1 MFAKK
6 KPNKVSNI
14 SQEINIHVYLN
25 KQASKLVAAA
35 HADEVSELK
44 RRLELANEE
53 LIRTNKLLAEKQG
66 MRFTFD
72 MIWLVVVLS
81 C

>member
-1 MFAKK
+1 M
-6 KPNKVSNI
+6 
-14 SQEINIHVYLN
+14 YLN
-25 KQASKLVAAA
+25 KHASKLAAAA

-44 RRLELANEE
+44 WRLEQADEE

-81 C
+81 CLVL

>member
-1 MFAKK
+1 M
-6 KPNKVSNI
+6 
-14 SQEINIHVYLN
+14 YLN
-25 KQASKLVAAA
+25 KHASKLAAAA
-35 HADEVSELK
+35 HAIEVSKLK
-44 RRLELANEE
+44 GRLERANEE
-53 LIRTNKLLAEKQG
+53 LIHTNKLLAEKQH

>member
-1 MFAKK
+1 M
-6 KPNKVSNI
+6 
-14 SQEINIHVYLN
+14 YLN
-25 KQASKLVAAA
+25 KEALKLAAAA

-44 RRLELANEE
+44 RRLERADEE

-72 MIWLVVVLS
+72 MIWLIVVLS